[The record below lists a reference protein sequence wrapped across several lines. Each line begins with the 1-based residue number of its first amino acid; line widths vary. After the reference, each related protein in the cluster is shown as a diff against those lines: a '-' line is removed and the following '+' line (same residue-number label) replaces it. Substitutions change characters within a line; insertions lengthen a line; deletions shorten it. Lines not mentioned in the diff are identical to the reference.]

1 MAHRLLLA
9 DDSITIHK
17 VVELILAS
25 EGFEIKAVTNGED
38 ALAAIYT
45 FKPDIVL
52 ADVEMPRLN
61 GYFLCEK
68 IKQDPSTSDIPVV
81 LLAGAFEPF
90 DEELA
95 KRVKSDGFVVKPFES
110 QELISKINETLSTA
124 AMTREEAISVKE
136 APVTEGEAA
145 EENLWSMEEIPEAA
159 ELEGLPLKEEEEAGK
174 EDIFEVAG
182 EMGVVIEAEPK
193 ETVPP
198 FTRKAVPAEEVGG
211 LEAEFPSRD
220 ELKEIF
226 EKTLNSKMSSL
237 LSSID
242 IKEII
247 PSFLISP
254 LKESVEKILSET
266 MPEVSERMLQGE
278 MKDIFEKTVNTN
290 LSSFLS
296 SIDFKETV
304 QSSLEPIIKDSVTD
318 ILSEKITDV
327 TEKLLKDTLKDTV
340 ESLTKDAEQTI
351 TKSIQE
357 LTEITLKDTLS
368 ISFDSVVKETI
379 KTVGEILPNLIETT
393 LREEL
398 RASLESLKKEIEN
411 VIWKTIPD
419 LAEAIIIKEIERIR
433 SEF

>member
-1 MAHRLLLA
+1 MARRLLLA
-9 DDSITIHK
+9 DDSVTIHK
-17 VVELILAS
+17 VVELILAN
-25 EGFEIKAVTNGED
+25 EEFEIKAASNGED
-38 ALAAIYT
+38 ALAVIYT

-68 IKQDPSTSDIPVV
+68 IKQDPSTSDIPVI

-95 KRVKSDGFVVKPFES
+95 RKVKSDGFVVKPFES

-124 AMTREEAISVKE
+124 AMAREEAISAKE
-136 APVTEGEAA
+136 APAKEGVAV
-145 EENLWSMEEIPEAA
+145 EEDLWSMEEIPETA
-159 ELEGLPLKEEEEAGK
+159 ELEGLPLKEEEEVGK
-174 EDIFEVAG
+174 GDIFEAVR
-182 EMGVVIEAEPK
+182 EMGIVIEAEPK
-193 ETVPP
+193 ETTPP
-198 FTRKAVPAEEVGG
+198 PTRKAVPVEEAGA
-211 LEAEFPSRD
+211 LEAELPSRY
-220 ELKEIF
+220 ELKDIF
-226 EKTLNSKMSSL
+226 EKTLDSKMSSL

-247 PSFLISP
+247 PSFLIPP

-266 MPEVSERMLQGE
+266 MPEVSERMLQSE
-278 MKDIFEKTVNTN
+278 MKDIFEKTVNIN

-296 SIDFKETV
+296 SIDLKEAV
-304 QSSLEPIIKDSVTD
+304 QSSLEPIIKDSVTN
-318 ILSEKITDV
+318 ILSEKITDL
-327 TEKLLKDTLKDTV
+327 TEKLLKDTLRDTV

-351 TKSIQE
+351 IKSIQE
-357 LTEITLKDTLS
+357 LTEITLKHTLS
-368 ISFDSVVKETI
+368 ISFDSVVKETVSTI
-379 KTVGEILPNLIETT
+379 GEILPNLVETA

-411 VIWKTIPD
+411 VIWKIIPD
-419 LAEAIIIKEIERIR
+419 LAEAIILKEIERIR

>member
-1 MAHRLLLA
+1 MAQRLLLA

-17 VVELILAS
+17 VVELILAN

-38 ALAAIYT
+38 ALAIIYT

-68 IKQDPSTSDIPVV
+68 IKQDPSTSDIPVI

-95 KRVKSDGFVVKPFES
+95 KRVESDGFVVKPFES
-110 QELISKINETLSTA
+110 QELISKINETLSSA
-124 AMTREEAISVKE
+124 AMREGAINVKE
-136 APVTEGEAA
+136 APAAEGEAA
-145 EENLWSMEEIPEAA
+145 EEDLWSMEEIPETA
-159 ELEGLPLKEEEEAGK
+159 ELEGLPLEEEEEVGK
-174 EDIFEVAG
+174 GDIFEAEG
-182 EMGVVIEAEPK
+182 EIGVVIEAEPK
-193 ETVPP
+193 GTVPP
-198 FTRKAVPAEEVGG
+198 FTRKAVPAEEAAG
-211 LEAEFPSRD
+211 LEAELPSRD

-242 IKEII
+242 IREII
-247 PSFLISP
+247 PSFLVSP
-254 LKESVEKILSET
+254 LKESIEKILSET

-296 SIDFKETV
+296 SIDFKEAV
-304 QSSLEPIIKDSVTD
+304 QSSLEPIIKDSVAD
-318 ILSEKITDV
+318 ILSEKITDL
-327 TEKLLKDTLKDTV
+327 TEKLLKDALKDTV

-351 TKSIQE
+351 IKSIQE

-379 KTVGEILPNLIETT
+379 KTVGEILPNLVETT

-398 RASLESLKKEIEN
+398 KASLESLKKEIEN

-419 LAEAIIIKEIERIR
+419 LAEAIILKEIERIR